1 MSETTWNDYARISAG
16 ERFRAQSAE
25 MGTAVTDA
33 LVEAAAV
40 APGMRVLDVA
50 CGAGEPAISLATA
63 LGDTGEVVGI
73 DISEM
78 PLEVASQRA
87 GKRGLWNVRFLR
99 GDVHALDFADA
110 SFDRVTSRLG
120 VMFFS
125 DLPRALAEMRR
136 VLKPAGRVALL
147 AWGAMEQPYFEMSV
161 GTARRL
167 HPELE
172 VPTAA
177 QQMFKFGRAG
187 ELGAALAA
195 AGFTGIEEKLHSLRW
210 DWHGS
215 PEELWDYFRS
225 VTVPFR
231 PLIER
236 IEGDRE
242 MERAVLARIGE
253 SFDGEYV
260 RIQAQ
265 MVIATADR
273 G

>member
-1 MSETTWNDYARISAG
+1 
-16 ERFRAQSAE
+16 
-25 MGTAVTDA
+25 
-33 LVEAAAV
+33 
-40 APGMRVLDVA
+40 
-50 CGAGEPAISLATA
+50 
-63 LGDTGEVVGI
+63 
-73 DISEM
+73 
-78 PLEVASQRA
+78 
-87 GKRGLWNVRFLR
+87 
-99 GDVHALDFADA
+99 
-110 SFDRVTSRLG
+110 
-120 VMFFS
+120 
-125 DLPRALAEMRR
+125 MRR